1 MSTGLSAVGIIMI
14 FSIVQNNQCIALFF
28 AYATMLWFGWYNE
41 IIKIDGKIKI
51 CFITAF
57 DIQKDENFDSI
68 IKSADKDK
76 PVVIRKP
83 IDIEELVK
91 RIKKII
97 PTSI

>member
-1 MSTGLSAVGIIMI
+1 MNGFEL
-14 FSIVQNNQCIALFF
+14 
-28 AYATMLWFGWYNE
+28 YNE
-41 IIKIDGKIKI
+41 LRKIMVKSK
-51 CFITAF
+51 FALLRQF

-83 IDIEELVK
+83 IDIEEMVK

-97 PTSI
+97 SSFYLSLY